1 MHAMLKKFVADEFM
15 TEEQAQF
22 IEDAIANKETIIISG
37 HRSTGIR
44 QVLAAM
50 MAIAKKSFSSV
61 QVKDMSSLEK
71 EGEYYLIPGIDS
83 DEFEDIVLAAYAKPN
98 TSLITIKEPEHPY
111 SIMKIMK
118 KGAKESG
125 DYSKTVNFLEA
136 RKMDGVPFLISTTK
150 MTYNDKKGIDKDKNE
165 RFKAF

>member
-1 MHAMLKKFVADEFM
+1 MHAMLKKFVDDGFM
-15 TEEQAQF
+15 TEEQEQV
-22 IEDAIANKETIIISG
+22 IEDAIANKESIIISG

-50 MAIAKKSFSSV
+50 MAIAKKSYDTV

-71 EGEYYLIPGIDS
+71 EGDYYMIPGIDS
-83 DEFEDIVLAAYAKPN
+83 DEFEDIVLAAFSKPN
-98 TSLITIKEPEHPY
+98 SSIITIKEPEHPY
-111 SIMKIMK
+111 SIIKIMK

-125 DYSKTVNFLEA
+125 DYSQTVNFLEA

-150 MTYNDKKGIDKDKNE
+150 MTYNDKKGIDKEKIE